1 MHGCDGVGRRQNVF
15 AHKYMWAH
23 LSVCLTPPLKNK
35 KNLPTPSARVTLA
48 DSLRSGGL

>member
-35 KNLPTPSARVTLA
+35 KNKKISPPPQLE
-48 DSLRSGGL
+48 